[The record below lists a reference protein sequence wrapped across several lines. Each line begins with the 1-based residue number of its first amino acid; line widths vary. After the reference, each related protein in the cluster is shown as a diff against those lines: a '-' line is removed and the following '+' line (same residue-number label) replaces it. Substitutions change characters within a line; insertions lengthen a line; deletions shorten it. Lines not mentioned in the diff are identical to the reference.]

1 MSTIFRELIFE
12 NGNSIAVQLT
22 LEAPI
27 GSVVINTDVRQNST
41 VTLNPNVTDV
51 SAAKITVV
59 AGGHEHT
66 DTQTFELR
74 GSPLPMHIETLKA
87 HTRIGS
93 INGVVIAA
101 Y

>member
-12 NGNSIAVQLT
+12 NGNSIGVQLT

-27 GSVVINTDVRQNST
+27 GSVVINTEVRQDST
-41 VTLNPNVTDV
+41 VTLNPNVTDAR
-51 SAAKITVV
+51 SAKITVV

-66 DTQTFELR
+66 DEQTFELR
-74 GSPLPMHIETLKA
+74 GSPSPMHIETLKA
-87 HTRIGS
+87 QTRIGS
-93 INGVVIAA
+93 IKGAVTAA